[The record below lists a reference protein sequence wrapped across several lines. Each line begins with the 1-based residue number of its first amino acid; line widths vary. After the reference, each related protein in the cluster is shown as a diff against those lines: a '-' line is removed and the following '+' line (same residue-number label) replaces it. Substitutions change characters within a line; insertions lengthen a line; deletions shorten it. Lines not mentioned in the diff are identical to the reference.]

1 MYLKLCYIWN
11 FHRKTDTLKNYIL
24 FLFFI
29 VSLNTYSQVFWTE
42 DFNNGCSANCDVT
55 TYTTGTN
62 GAWSVTNVTVNGS
75 DNNTWYVSS
84 AEQGSAA
91 GLCSS
96 TNGTNACLHIGSNAS
111 LFMDVGAAYSSSGGG
126 FNIITDLRAESPVI
140 NCTGQ
145 TNITLSFTYI
155 ENGDGANDNADLWY
169 FDGTTWALLFD
180 LPKTTSC
187 GSDQSTWA
195 TYTQTLPA
203 SADNNPNI
211 RIGFRWINNDDGT
224 GTQPSIAVDDITLSA
239 TSTPLPAT
247 DSILAGT
254 ITPTSFCG
262 CDSIDVPYIASGAYT
277 AGNVFTVQLSDAS
290 GSFAAPSTVGTLTS
304 TATNDTIACAIPCSA
319 LAGTGYRVRVNSST
333 PAITGNSS
341 AITITVNAAV
351 TPTVSINATF
361 ATGGSICNDTA
372 LFTAVATAGGTAPV
386 YQWELNGTSVGTDS
400 VGFSADSVLLPGDV
414 VSITLISNAACT
426 TVDTVDTTI
435 TVMCNDIFIGAVPG
449 LSFCSCDTMAI
460 PYTSVGLFGSGNIY
474 SVQLSDSLGSFIT
487 PTLIGTE
494 VSTANSGTIQCLIP
508 CATAT
513 SGNYLVR
520 VLSSA
525 PADTSAVSALFTIN
539 TSYTPSVS
547 MSTTA
552 TTALCIDTA
561 VTFLAVPVNGG
572 SAPVYQWQRNGVNV
586 GANSPIYTTSG
597 AFVIGEVITVLMMP
611 SATCPTIDTA
621 QAFTIIDCP
630 QIEIPNV
637 FTPNGDGI
645 NDVFKVNLSGNALQN
660 FRIDIYDRWGLL
672 IFTSESINYKW
683 DGRTTSGKKVVEGTY
698 FYIVELNGTVYK
710 GHVMV
715 FY

>member
-1 MYLKLCYIWN
+1 M
-11 FHRKTDTLKNYIL
+11 DTLKNYIL

-42 DFNNGCSANCDVT
+42 DFNNSCLSDCNVT
-55 TYTTGTN
+55 TYTTGPN
-62 GAWSVTNVTVNGS
+62 GAWTATNTGTNGS
-75 DNNTWYVSS
+75 EGNVWYVSS
-84 AEQGSAA
+84 AEQGSNA
-91 GLCSS
+91 GICSS
-96 TNGTNACLHIGSNAS
+96 TGGTNECLHIGANFSS
-111 LFMDVGAAYSSSGGG
+111 FGDMGAAYSNFGG
-126 FNIITDLRAESPVI
+126 NIITDIRAESPVI

-145 TNITLSFTYI
+145 SGITLSFNYI
-155 ENGDGANDNADLWY
+155 ENGDGTNDNATLWY
-169 FDGTTWALLFD
+169 FDGSTWTQLVDIA
-180 LPKTTSC
+180 KTTPCS
-187 GSDQSTWA
+187 GSNSIWT
-195 TYTQTLPA
+195 TYSQLLPA
-203 SADNNPNI
+203 SADNNPNV
-211 RIGFRWINNDDGT
+211 RIGFRWVNNDDGV

-239 TSTPLPAT
+239 TSSPVPAT
-247 DSILAGT
+247 DSILVGA

-262 CDSIDVPYIASGAYT
+262 CDSIDVPFIASGVYT
-277 AGNVFTVQLSDAS
+277 VGNVFTVQLSDAS
-290 GSFAAPSTVGTLTS
+290 GSFTAPSTIGTFTS
-304 TATNDTIACAIPCSA
+304 TATSGTIECTIPCSA

-333 PAITGNSS
+333 PPITGNSS
-341 AITITVNAAV
+341 TITVTVNAAV
-351 TPTVSINATF
+351 TPTVSINAIF

-372 LFTAVATAGGTAPV
+372 LFTAITTGGGTAPV
-386 YQWELNGTSVGTDS
+386 YQWELNGTPVGTDS

-414 VSITLISNAACT
+414 VSVTLISNAACT

-460 PYTSVGLFGSGNIY
+460 PYTSVGLFGSANSY
-474 SVQLSDSLGSFIT
+474 SVQLSDSLGSFSN
-487 PTLIGTE
+487 PTVIGTE
-494 VSTANSGTIQCLIP
+494 ISTANSGTIQCVIP
-508 CATAT
+508 CSTAT
-513 SGNYLVR
+513 SANYLVR

-525 PADTSAVSALFTIN
+525 PADTSAISTLFTIN
-539 TSYTPSVS
+539 TSVTPSVS

-561 VTFLAVPVNGG
+561 VTFLAVPVNAG

-586 GANSPIYTTSG
+586 GTNSPIYTTSG
-597 AFVIGEVITVLMMP
+597 AFMIGEVITVLMVP
-611 SATCPTIDTA
+611 SVACPTVDTA

>member
-1 MYLKLCYIWN
+1 M
-11 FHRKTDTLKNYIL
+11 DTLKNYIL

-42 DFNNGCSANCDVT
+42 DFNNSCLSDCNVT
-55 TYTTGTN
+55 TYTTGPN
-62 GAWSVTNVTVNGS
+62 GAWTATNTGTNGS
-75 DNNTWYVSS
+75 EGNVWYVSS
-84 AEQGSAA
+84 AEQGSNA
-91 GLCSS
+91 GICSS
-96 TNGTNACLHIGSNAS
+96 TGGTNECLHIGANFSS
-111 LFMDVGAAYSSSGGG
+111 FGDMGAAYSNFGG
-126 FNIITDLRAESPVI
+126 NIITDIRAESPVI

-145 TNITLSFTYI
+145 SGITLSFNYI
-155 ENGDGANDNADLWY
+155 ENGDGTNDNATLWY
-169 FDGTTWALLFD
+169 FDGSTWTQLVDIA
-180 LPKTTSC
+180 KTTPCS
-187 GSDQSTWA
+187 GSNSIWT
-195 TYTQTLPA
+195 TYSQLLPA
-203 SADNNPNI
+203 SADNNPNV
-211 RIGFRWINNDDGT
+211 RIGFRWVNNDDGV

-239 TSTPLPAT
+239 TSSPVPAT
-247 DSILAGT
+247 DSILVGA

-262 CDSIDVPYIASGAYT
+262 CDSIDVPFIASGVYM
-277 AGNVFTVQLSDAS
+277 AGNIFTVQLSDAS
-290 GSFAAPSTVGTLTS
+290 GSFTAPSTIGTFTS
-304 TATNDTIACAIPCSA
+304 TATSGTIECTIPCSA

-333 PAITGNSS
+333 PPITGNSS
-341 AITITVNAAV
+341 TITVTVNAAV
-351 TPTVSINATF
+351 TPTVSINAIF

-372 LFTAVATAGGTAPV
+372 LFTAITTGGGTAPV
-386 YQWELNGTSVGTDS
+386 YQWELNGTPVGTDS

-414 VSITLISNAACT
+414 VSVTLISNAACT

-460 PYTSVGLFGSGNIY
+460 PYTSVGLFGSANSY
-474 SVQLSDSLGSFIT
+474 SVQLSDSLGSFSN
-487 PTLIGTE
+487 PTVIGTE
-494 VSTANSGTIQCLIP
+494 ISTANSGTIQCVIP
-508 CATAT
+508 CSTAT
-513 SGNYLVR
+513 SANYLVR

-525 PADTSAVSALFTIN
+525 PADTSAISTLFTIN
-539 TSYTPSVS
+539 TSVTPSVS

-561 VTFLAVPVNGG
+561 VTFLAVPVNAG

-586 GANSPIYTTSG
+586 GTNSPIYTTSG
-597 AFVIGEVITVLMMP
+597 AFMIGEVITVLMVP
-611 SATCPTIDTA
+611 SVACPTVDTA

>member
-1 MYLKLCYIWN
+1 MY
-11 FHRKTDTLKNYIL
+11 TLKNYIL

-42 DFNNGCSANCDVT
+42 DFNNSCLSDCNVT
-55 TYTTGTN
+55 TYTTGPN
-62 GAWSVTNVTVNGS
+62 GAWTATNTGTNGS
-75 DNNTWYVSS
+75 EGNVWYVSS
-84 AEQGSAA
+84 AEQGSNA
-91 GLCSS
+91 GICSS
-96 TNGTNACLHIGSNAS
+96 TGGTNECLHIGANFSS
-111 LFMDVGAAYSSSGGG
+111 FGDMGAAYSNFGG
-126 FNIITDLRAESPVI
+126 NIITDIRAESPVI

-145 TNITLSFTYI
+145 SGITLSFNYI
-155 ENGDGANDNADLWY
+155 ENGDGTNDNATLWY
-169 FDGTTWALLFD
+169 FDGSTWTQLVDIA
-180 LPKTTSC
+180 KTTPCS
-187 GSDQSTWA
+187 GSNSIWT
-195 TYTQTLPA
+195 TYSQLLPA
-203 SADNNPNI
+203 SADNNPNV
-211 RIGFRWINNDDGT
+211 RIGFRWVNNDDGV

-239 TSTPLPAT
+239 TSSPVPAT
-247 DSILAGT
+247 DSILVGA

-262 CDSIDVPYIASGAYT
+262 CDSIDVPFIASGVYM
-277 AGNVFTVQLSDAS
+277 AGNIFTVQLSDAS
-290 GSFAAPSTVGTLTS
+290 GSFTAPSTIGTFTS
-304 TATNDTIACAIPCSA
+304 TATSGTIECTIPCSA

-333 PAITGNSS
+333 PPITGNSS
-341 AITITVNAAV
+341 TITVTVNAAV
-351 TPTVSINATF
+351 TPTVSINAIF

-372 LFTAVATAGGTAPV
+372 LFTAITTGGGTAPV
-386 YQWELNGTSVGTDS
+386 YQWELNGTPVGTDS

-414 VSITLISNAACT
+414 VSVTLISNAACT

-460 PYTSVGLFGSGNIY
+460 PYTSVGLFGSANSY
-474 SVQLSDSLGSFIT
+474 SVQLSDSLGSFSN
-487 PTLIGTE
+487 PTVIGTE
-494 VSTANSGTIQCLIP
+494 ISTANSGTIQCVIP
-508 CATAT
+508 CSTAT
-513 SGNYLVR
+513 SANYLVR

-525 PADTSAVSALFTIN
+525 PADTSAISTLFTIN
-539 TSYTPSVS
+539 TSVTPSVS

-561 VTFLAVPVNGG
+561 VTFLAVPVNAG

-586 GANSPIYTTSG
+586 GTNSPIYTTSG
-597 AFVIGEVITVLMMP
+597 AFMIGEVITVLMVP
-611 SATCPTIDTA
+611 SVACPTVDTA